1 MLSEL
6 NIIYKLNWFFL
17 FLTVGIFLTGLG
29 AKWVLI
35 ESSGI
40 DLATKD
46 AWGGHAKQTI
56 LPWLKGN
63 LDYWENFWQ
72 PWNNHHIGFP
82 RLWAI
87 GMTFISGHWDNQFSC
102 TFSSIIPCITA
113 CFLLF
118 IFRNLLN
125 GIGVFLIPLTVLAG
139 LCFPNGYE
147 NTVESFQICF
157 HLGIASTVG
166 AIALINNQN
175 NSLIIF
181 GFLSLLIS
189 ASCIASAPILVF
201 ALFITICM
209 SSFYRKSIEFKDILK
224 FILLIIVSFH
234 SYNLFVGLESEFQKA
249 HQAETFTEVFQR
261 TCEMLS
267 YPYANHSFIWNFFL
281 SIFILYPSIL
291 FILYILRSKKQFD
304 DFIVRVNFTLLIFSF
319 CFIIALSY
327 SRCKLGIPS
336 RYSDFS
342 NLLLVANAISLS
354 FLCLK
359 AYSKAKPYIHFFS
372 ILWLSFIL
380 YGFSINPYGKKYF
393 EAKKT
398 LWDRNIIAN
407 TQNYIDSNAKSF
419 ERKQKLPNDKETH
432 LKNILLDK
440 DFSKI
445 LPPSVRK
452 PLPTFQG
459 IKSTLLNYPLPF
471 NYEEDLYQRDYL
483 LLSSKNGKVSFS
495 STKLTH
501 DPSYSFLRFYFCGS
515 PELKSGC
522 LSIVTDNNITIP
534 INTSSPSDETWK
546 TANVYI
552 PIGTKYFIVKSI
564 TLVGKQ
570 WLAFREPVEVSL
582 PSWIGRKSRKAG
594 GTMFSIGL
602 IFLIACITWKYRNI
616 S

>member
-17 FLTVGIFLTGLG
+17 FLTIGIFLTGLG
-29 AKWVLI
+29 AKWELI
-35 ESSGI
+35 KSSGI

-72 PWNNHHIGFP
+72 PWNNHHIGLP

-125 GIGVFLIPLTVLAG
+125 GIGIFLILLTVLAG

-147 NTVESFQICF
+147 NTVESFQVQF
-157 HLGIASTVG
+157 YLGLASSLA
-166 AIALINNQN
+166 AIALINKNKI
-175 NSLIIF
+175 SLILL
-181 GFLSLLIS
+181 GFLSLLFS
-189 ASCIASAPILVF
+189 ASCIASTPILISS
-201 ALFITICM
+201 LFTTIC
-209 SSFYRKSIEFKDILK
+209 FSIFFRRSINSKDILK
-224 FILLIIVSFH
+224 FLLLITATIH
-234 SYNLFVGLESEFQKA
+234 SLNLLMKTGGVENV
-249 HQAETFTEVFQR
+249 HQADSATEFLLRTF
-261 TCEMLS
+261 EMLS
-267 YPYANHSFIWNFFL
+267 YPFANQSVVWNL
-281 SIFILYPSIL
+281 VSSTLIMCPSIVFVL
-291 FILYILRSKKQFD
+291 FILRSKKKVV
-304 DFIVRVNFTLLIFSF
+304 DFIVRVNISLLIFSF

-336 RYSDFS
+336 RYADFS
-342 NLLLVANAISLS
+342 NLFLFANAICLS

-359 AYSKAKPYIHFFS
+359 ASSKVKPYIQVFS

-380 YGFSINPYGKKYF
+380 YGFAINPYGKKYF

-407 TQNYIDSNAKSF
+407 TQNYIDSNGKSF

-471 NYEEDLYQRDYL
+471 NYDEDLYQRDYL